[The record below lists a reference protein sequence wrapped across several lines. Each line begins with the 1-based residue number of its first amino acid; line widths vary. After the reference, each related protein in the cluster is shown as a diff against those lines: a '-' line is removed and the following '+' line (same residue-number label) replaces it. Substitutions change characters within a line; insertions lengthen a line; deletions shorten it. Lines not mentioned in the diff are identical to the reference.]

1 MKKINKTKIIYLIV
15 ALIVIALILVIIF
28 SLNVNVKTRLFD
40 LTENEPLKQSYARN
54 QEHFINDIMPSSNIT
69 QEEYYEFLNNPDNY
83 VVYTLRCQIENN
95 SNKNLIAKYIIDEEN
110 IWIDTTTMANTNK
123 VINKNSKINKNISLL
138 IKTEGKNEEEIKE
151 LLNNINIKVHL
162 YNANDSE
169 KEIKE
174 ITAKF

>member
-1 MKKINKTKIIYLIV
+1 MKKINKTKIICLIV
-15 ALIVIALILVIIF
+15 AIIVIALILVIIF
-28 SLNVNVKTRLFD
+28 SLNVKTQLFD

-54 QEHFINDIMPSSNIT
+54 QEHFINDIMPNSNIT
-69 QEEYYEFLNNPDNY
+69 EEEYNEFLNNPDNY

-95 SNKNLIAKYIIDEEN
+95 SNKNLIAKYTIEEEN
-110 IWIDTTTMANTNK
+110 IWIDTTTMANTNNE
-123 VINKNSKINKNISLL
+123 INKNSKINKNISLL

-162 YNANDSE
+162 YNANNSE

-174 ITAKF
+174 ITVKF